1 MFGSGFR
8 SMARVAAAAAV
19 VMLATSPAW
28 AVYVVILKDGTR
40 ISARERFKVQG
51 EMALIT
57 LPNGTVTQIQLARVD
72 VAASD
77 KASAKGVG
85 DAVQIDAV
93 PKSSTP
99 TASASDRSTASLQEV
114 ARQRRLKE
122 EKKAQDAGKGGKGA
136 TLSPYPDR
144 EIASAFYAALESA
157 GIGNIQTFAGSAKG
171 AIRIDGVA
179 DKEEQIFSALTTLAR
194 RYQEMKSSTSL
205 APERIELTLKTSTG
219 EDAGSFSFNID
230 EAGPLLRG
238 ELSAQEFFV
247 RNVVL

>member
-8 SMARVAAAAAV
+8 SLARVAATAALV
-19 VMLATSPAW
+19 VLVTSPAW

-57 LPNGTVTQIQLARVD
+57 LPNGTVTQIQLARID

-77 KASAKGVG
+77 KASSKGVG
-85 DAVQIDAV
+85 DAVQIEGG
-93 PKSSTP
+93 PKPSTP
-99 TASASDRSTASLQEV
+99 TAAVSERSNSSLQEV

-122 EKKAQDAGKGGKGA
+122 EKKAQEAGKGGKA
-136 TLSPYPDR
+136 TLAPYPDR
-144 EIASAFYAALESA
+144 EIASAFYAALETA

-171 AIRIDGVA
+171 TIRIDGVA
-179 DKEEQIFSALTTLAR
+179 DKEEQVFSALTTVAR

-205 APERIELTLKTSTG
+205 APERIELVLKTSTG
-219 EDAGSFSFNID
+219 EDAGNFSFNID

-238 ELSAQEFFV
+238 EVSVQEFFV